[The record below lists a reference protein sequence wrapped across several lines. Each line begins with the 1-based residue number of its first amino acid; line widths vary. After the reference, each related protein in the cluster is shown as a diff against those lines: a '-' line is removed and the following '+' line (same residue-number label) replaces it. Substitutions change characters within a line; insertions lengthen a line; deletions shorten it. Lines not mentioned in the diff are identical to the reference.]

1 VTKKRVV
8 SAPQH
13 WLVANNTFGKEANVR
28 SEAEIEKLVADLKM
42 FKEDWQAM
50 IKQIEQLE
58 HENKRLKR
66 AYFNG

>member
-1 VTKKRVV
+1 M
-8 SAPQH
+8 
-13 WLVANNTFGKEANVR
+13 R
-28 SEAEIEKLVADLKM
+28 SEAEIEKLIADLKM

-66 AYFNG
+66 AYLNG